1 MTAKEAV
8 VRRFVEYCIKNDLA
22 FNGLANVSGV
32 APTSVYSMMDP
43 KRRDVGI
50 SSIKKLCDGLEISL
64 REFFD
69 SPLFDELEQEI
80 K

>member
-8 VRRFVEYCIKNDLA
+8 VRRFVDYCIKNDLA
-22 FNGLANVSGV
+22 FNALANVSGV

-43 KRRDVGI
+43 GRKDVSL

-69 SPLFDELEQEI
+69 SPLFDDLEQEI